1 MKDEHNTTCDGRP
14 YEVIA
19 QSLDLSKVNKG
30 YLLFKGSG
38 KPDEQHEIIGI
49 MLDNGTQIGEIEQ
62 VTKVEVHKVDIFNQN
77 GYVVIEDVT
86 KEKLLHTGELLF

>member
-1 MKDEHNTTCDGRP
+1 MKDEHSITCDGRP

-19 QSLDLSKVNKG
+19 DSLDLSKVKKG

-38 KPDEQHEIIGI
+38 NPDEHHELIGI
-49 MLDNGTQIGEIEQ
+49 MLDNGTQIGDIEQ
-62 VTKVEVHKVDIFNQN
+62 VTKVEEHVIDPEK
-77 GYVVIEDVT
+77 GVVWINDVT

>member
-19 QSLDLSKVNKG
+19 ESLDLSKVNKG

-38 KPDEQHEIIGI
+38 NPDEEHEIIGI
-49 MLDNGTQIGEIEQ
+49 MLDNGNSTGNLEQ
-62 VTKVEVHKVDIFNQN
+62 VTKVEEHKVMTEPCVH
-77 GYVVIEDVT
+77 VVVEDVT
-86 KEKLLHTGELLF
+86 EEKLLHTGELLF

>member
-30 YLLFKGSG
+30 YLLFKGNG
-38 KPDEQHEIIGI
+38 NPDEHHEIIGI
-49 MLDNGTQIGEIEQ
+49 MLDDGRTIGDIEQ
-62 VTKVEVHKVDIFNQN
+62 VTKVEVHKVQS
-77 GYVVIEDVT
+77 
-86 KEKLLHTGELLF
+86 LFCVAQLSLPAQYHLFVYHCRA

>member
-30 YLLFKGSG
+30 YLLFKGNG
-38 KPDEQHEIIGI
+38 NPDEHHEIIGI
-49 MLDNGTQIGEIEQ
+49 MLDNGTQIGDIEQ
-62 VTKVEVHKVDIFNQN
+62 VTKVEQHKIMTEPCVHL
-77 GYVVIEDVT
+77 VVEDVT
-86 KEKLLHTGELLF
+86 EEKLLHTGELLF

>member
-1 MKDEHNTTCDGRP
+1 MKDEHNTTCDGRS

-19 QSLDLSKVNKG
+19 NPLDLSKVNKG

-38 KPDEQHEIIGI
+38 NPDEQHEIIGI
-49 MLDNGTQIGEIEQ
+49 MLEDGRTIGEIEQ
-62 VTKVEVHKVDIFNQN
+62 VTKVEVHIPDIDN
-77 GYVVIEDVT
+77 YRVIIKDIT